1 MTTAGARG
9 RCIFCHASLATNDV
23 IEHFP
28 VGKRIAF
35 DPGRGRL
42 WAVCMACHRWNLAP
56 FDDRW
61 EALEEL
67 EKAHV
72 DRGRVLASTE
82 HIALVNVPGVE
93 LVRVGGARLAEEAWW
108 RYGNRMMRRRRQA
121 RVLTWA
127 ELALIAGAAVASG
140 GIMYLGGG
148 GVLNNL
154 VRWRRFG
161 SIAWRGNVDCIRC
174 GAPLTELTF
183 RSARK
188 LHLSRDGE
196 QDPALHLRCRRCR
209 LRREDG
215 EFQIEGAPAQ
225 HLLRRVITYSH
236 YSGASEKRVRS
247 ATDYIEKLGHPAAVT
262 RDLTSTGLRI
272 DALLDRGRRTQAV
285 ALEIALNEE
294 HERRLLEMELA
305 ELEARWREEEK
316 IAAIVDGPL
325 TSVDGLDRL
334 QPVPPVRPIED

>member
-1 MTTAGARG
+1 VTTAGARG
-9 RCIFCHASLATNDV
+9 CCIFCRARLPTNDA

-28 VGKRIAF
+28 VGNRIAF

-42 WAVCMACHRWNLAP
+42 WAVCPACHRWNLAP

-67 EKAHV
+67 EKARV
-72 DRGRVLASTE
+72 DRGRVVASTE
-82 HIALVNVPGVE
+82 HIALVDVPGVE

-108 RYGNRMMRRRRQA
+108 RYGSRMMRRRRQA
-121 RVLTWA
+121 RVLTVA
-127 ELALIAGAAVASG
+127 ELAMIAGAAVLSG

-161 SIAWRGNVDCIRC
+161 STAWRGHTACIRC

-183 RSARK
+183 KGARK
-188 LHLSRDGE
+188 LHLSRDE
-196 QDPALHLRCRRCR
+196 QLDPALHLRCRSCR
-209 LRREDG
+209 LRGGDG

-236 YSGASEKRVRS
+236 YAGASEKRVRS

-262 RDLTSTGLRI
+262 RELSTTGLRI

-294 HERRLLEMELA
+294 SERRLLEMALA
-305 ELEARWREEEK
+305 ELEARWREEEE
-316 IAAIVDGPL
+316 IAAIVDGQLSP
-325 TSVDGLDRL
+325 VGGLDRITRGAII
-334 QPVPPVRPIED
+334 RPTEG